1 MSDGEKLDFLWECVA
16 CSGKRKRTRKSK
28 LSCENDTAIKA
39 EENQKR
45 RKKKSSKCNDTA
57 VKAEENQKKRKKK
70 SSKCKDATTRGIFK
84 KDKKKKKKKTV
95 GEQLEGAVL
104 TQASVPVESPVAKT
118 EPPAA
123 YSSQNLQ
130 PDPVARPSKKKKRV
144 EFDLSPCAVRIKR
157 PKLPASSPPCPT
169 KSILFKSGGDQ
180 GPTQDNDSQS
190 NSQDINS
197 QDLFITQKTFRAP
210 SPEASSGETSDTA
223 SVVFPPAFTQS
234 GLSLLPQARP
244 ERPQVYRRASKPK
257 KKVEEEPDKHKNE
270 ETVTQTTRIGSTLP
284 KEVESSSPVCKI
296 SSSRSP
302 GVESWV
308 VPPSPQAAKSKK
320 LFYVVSRKTLTSTS
334 TQTENFFTAELSS
347 YRRFCRRQGAGADA
361 ESPKPLDLTLPH
373 RARRAAC
380 ASRGEAGNKSEMT
393 LSLQSDS
400 ELKSAETTTSGED
413 NEPPGRPGGK
423 LELAQ
428 VRQTAAVHT
437 LVNNW
442 FSLPAQYL
450 CPIKATLLRL
460 VPLFSSV
467 LEKKK
472 KNPN

>member
-1 MSDGEKLDFLWECVA
+1 MSDGEKLDFLWECGA
-16 CSGKRKRTRKSK
+16 CSGKRKRTRRSK
-28 LSCENDTAIKA
+28 LSCENDTAMKA
-39 EENQKR
+39 EENQKK

-57 VKAEENQKKRKKK
+57 MKAEENQEKRKKK

-84 KDKKKKKKKTV
+84 KDKKKEKKKKKKTV
-95 GEQLEGAVL
+95 GEQLAGAVL
-104 TQASVPVESPVAKT
+104 TQASVPVESPVAQM

-123 YSSQNLQ
+123 YSSHNLQ

-157 PKLPASSPPCPT
+157 PKLPASSPLCPT
-169 KSILFKSGGDQ
+169 KSILLKSGGDQ
-180 GPTQDNDSQS
+180 GQTQDNDSQS

-210 SPEASSGETSDTA
+210 SPEASSGETSDTD
-223 SVVFPPAFTQS
+223 SVAIPPPFTLW
-234 GLSLLPQARP
+234 GLSLLPQGRP

-257 KKVEEEPDKHKNE
+257 KKVGEEPDKQKNE

-302 GVESWV
+302 GVQSWV
-308 VPPSPQAAKSKK
+308 VPPSPQAVESKK

-380 ASRGEAGNKSEMT
+380 ASRGEAGRKSEMT

-400 ELKSAETTTSGED
+400 ELKSAETTSGED
-413 NEPPGRPGGK
+413 NEPPGRLGGGK

-428 VRQTAAVHT
+428 VKAVQTRLNECFFFKTKGTRQSPRPESP
-437 LVNNW
+437 LM
-442 FSLPAQYL
+442 
-450 CPIKATLLRL
+450 RL
-460 VPLFSSV
+460 DLARGVTTR
-467 LEKKK
+467 K
-472 KNPN
+472 